1 MEIRGAAI
9 ATFLSN
15 CIAML
20 YFVRFIL
27 ARGDETVITFDLS
40 QFTLKHRIPNEVIL
54 VGLPGFLLT
63 CMSSISNTFLNSMV
77 ASYSTQAIAGMGIA
91 KKINLLAFAIA
102 QGTTQGT
109 LPLIAYNYSSGNRKR
124 MNDAIKTSFLYSFL
138 IAVIGTLFTF
148 FFSVHIIQLFIRDQQ
163 TVSFGES
170 FLRIICLACPTTSIN
185 FMFITILQA
194 VGEKAKP
201 IFVSFLRKGT
211 IDVILMIVLSNVIG
225 IRGIAWATPL
235 ADWLALL
242 IGIIVFIPVIK
253 KINTQMQIGITMKKE

>member
-1 MEIRGAAI
+1 MPQIFIFGFGMEIRGAAI

-109 LPLIAYNYSSGNRKR
+109 LP
-124 MNDAIKTSFLYSFL
+124 
-138 IAVIGTLFTF
+138 
-148 FFSVHIIQLFIRDQQ
+148 
-163 TVSFGES
+163 
-170 FLRIICLACPTTSIN
+170 CL
-185 FMFITILQA
+185 
-194 VGEKAKP
+194 
-201 IFVSFLRKGT
+201 
-211 IDVILMIVLSNVIG
+211 
-225 IRGIAWATPL
+225 
-235 ADWLALL
+235 
-242 IGIIVFIPVIK
+242 
-253 KINTQMQIGITMKKE
+253 